1 MTFQL
6 THTHNSHLEAAHNGR
21 PLFTY
26 TYLPK
31 TDPFETPKPHLHPVR
46 TLAGNLVTVYRPHDH
61 LWHHGIAMTFAHV
74 SNGKGPSQNFWGGN
88 CYVHPEGYKRIPEQ
102 VGRQQHQTWEQ
113 LRCSEDGI
121 RLRHRVTWTPYTG
134 EDWLEETRALAV
146 TDVDEREGW
155 WALDFASTLRN
166 VSSQPL
172 TFGSPTTH
180 GRPNAGY
187 GGLFWRGPRSFLKG
201 EILAAGAEGG
211 PAGGLSGPDTM
222 GHRAPWLAY
231 IGRHDG
237 TDGEPAAQSPT
248 VSRSTMLFVDRPAS
262 FRYPAKWFVRDEP
275 YGCASFAVTFDEEH
289 TLAPG
294 ESFDLHHRVV
304 VIDGALTRPQIEA
317 IVTPS

>member
-1 MTFQL
+1 MRVTFQL

-102 VGRQQHQTWEQ
+102 VGRQDHQTWEQ
-113 LRCSEDGI
+113 MSCSDDGI
-121 RLRHRVTWTPYTG
+121 RLRHRVTWTPYSG
-134 EDWLEETRALAV
+134 EDWLQETRTLAV
-146 TDVDEREGW
+146 TEVNEGEGW

-166 VSSQPL
+166 VSPNPL
-172 TFGSPTTH
+172 VFGSPTTH
-180 GRPNAGY
+180 GRANAGY
-187 GGLFWRGPRSFLKG
+187 GGLFWRGPRSFMKG
-201 EILAAGAEGG
+201 EILAAG
-211 PAGGLSGPDTM
+211 GLSGPQTM
-222 GHRAPWLAY
+222 GQRAPWLAY

-237 TDGEPAAQSPT
+237 TDGPAAAQSSS
-248 VSRSTMLFVDRPAS
+248 VSRSTMVFVDQPDS
-262 FRYPAKWFVRDEP
+262 FRAPTKWFVRDEP

-289 TLAPG
+289 TLQRG
-294 ESFDLHHRVV
+294 EAFSLRHRILVA
-304 VIDGALTRPQIEA
+304 DSALTRDQIERA
-317 IVTPS
+317 VTHS